1 MGDDELKIAVE
12 EPRTWSRRLT
22 ITVAASRVA
31 RERDDIA
38 RKLTQRLKLPGFRK
52 GRIPTRVLEKKYGP
66 AIERET
72 LESVVSDAYREALQR
87 ERLQP
92 ITQASID
99 AVDWQPGSDLTF
111 QAEFEVRPEVE
122 LARLGGFRIEA
133 PRATVTDAELDRVL
147 EAIRAD
153 HATWHD
159 VTDVTP
165 TAGEQVTLEITPL
178 TDADTG
184 EPRRYQIVLGE
195 GQAVADVEAAV
206 QTLTPGGE
214 GDFTIRLAEAGSDP
228 GGDPGGAREQRVRIR
243 LVEVKRPELP
253 ALDDELARAAGD
265 FPDLAS
271 LRVRVRE
278 DMEREAARE
287 VERETR
293 RRLLE
298 AVIEANPF
306 ELPAVMVDQYLES
319 VLQPRVEGDEAR
331 LAELRE
337 ATRPAAE
344 QALKRLLVVDRI
356 AKLEG
361 LEATASEVE
370 ERMAGLAERMG
381 RPVAEVKAQ
390 LRKGGRLAAVAEE
403 ITEDK
408 VFAYLRS
415 MSTIE

>member
-1 MGDDELKIAVE
+1 MGDDELKVAVE

-22 ITVAASRVA
+22 ITVAAARVA

-38 RKLTQRLKLPGFRK
+38 RKLAQRLKLPGFRK
-52 GRIPTRVLEKKYGP
+52 GRIPTQVLEKKYGP

-72 LESVVSDAYREALQR
+72 LESVVSGAYREALQR
-87 ERLQP
+87 EQLQP

-111 QAEFEVRPEVE
+111 QAEFEVRPEIE

-133 PRATVTDAELDRVL
+133 PRVSVTDAELDRVL

-153 HATWHD
+153 HATWHE
-159 VTDVTP
+159 VTDGTP
-165 TAGEQVTLEITPL
+165 TAGEQVTLEITPV
-178 TDADTG
+178 TDAGAG
-184 EPRRYQIVLGE
+184 EPRRYEIVLGE

-206 QTLTPGGE
+206 QTLTAGSE
-214 GDFTIRLAEAGSDP
+214 ADFTIRLAEAGSES
-228 GGDPGGAREQRVRIR
+228 GGGREQRVRIR
-243 LVEVKRPELP
+243 LVDVKRPELP
-253 ALDDELARAAGD
+253 ALDDALAQAAGD

-271 LRVRVRE
+271 LRARVRE
-278 DMEREAARE
+278 DMEKETARE

-306 ELPAVMVDQYLES
+306 ELPAAMVDQYLDS

-370 ERMAGLAERMG
+370 ERVEGLAERMG
-381 RPVAEVKAQ
+381 RPVAEVKTQ
-390 LRKGGRLAAVAEE
+390 LRKGGRLAALAEE

-408 VFAYLRS
+408 VFSYLKS